1 MSRSSASEALL
12 RRGQVEPTAAIVA
25 TVAVCLGLSLYAVA
39 LDGATP
45 AEERD
50 LAEPTLRRV
59 HDALARGGVV
69 SPNRSERALAVGPP
83 GRELN
88 LTIEAADER
97 WTAGPPTPTGAD
109 RAARRAS
116 VMVAPG
122 RVRAGTLRVE
132 VWT

>member
-1 MSRSSASEALL
+1 MSRWSPPEAQP

-39 LDGATP
+39 IDGAVP
-45 AEERD
+45 AAERD

-59 HDALARGGVV
+59 HDALDRGGAAD
-69 SPNRSERALAVGPP
+69 PDRIGRALAAGPD

-88 LTIEAADER
+88 VTIEAAGQR
-97 WTAGPPTPTGAD
+97 WTAGPPAPDGAD
-109 RAARRAS
+109 RATRRTG
-116 VMVAPG
+116 VAITPG
-122 RVRAGTLRVE
+122 RVQAGTLRVV